1 MNWVLVF
8 AAVGEAGT
16 GLALLVVPSLVGR
29 LDRHTPVACGSY
41 PRHIVISSRP
51 CVVGKSAGQPVIA
64 QEEGKMKKISVRI
77 FTGLAV
83 AILSVVLLSCSTMPL
98 SQPMSQSQIEEQRA
112 SIRGMARE
120 TLSQLYQEYPEAKS
134 KVNRAAGYAIFS
146 DFGYKYMFMGSATG
160 QGIAVSQATKRDT
173 YMKMVELQPGYG
185 FGIQKFKNIFLFDT
199 QDAFDTFVN
208 SGWEFGST
216 AAAAA
221 QTSTQGGG
229 AGLGV
234 SVSPGVT
241 MYQISETG
249 ALVGVSVT
257 GAKYY
262 KDDALN

>member
-1 MNWVLVF
+1 
-8 AAVGEAGT
+8 
-16 GLALLVVPSLVGR
+16 
-29 LDRHTPVACGSY
+29 
-41 PRHIVISSRP
+41 
-51 CVVGKSAGQPVIA
+51 
-64 QEEGKMKKISVRI
+64 
-77 FTGLAV
+77 
-83 AILSVVLLSCSTMPL
+83 
-98 SQPMSQSQIEEQRA
+98 
-112 SIRGMARE
+112 MARE

-160 QGIAVSQATKRDT
+160 QGIAFSQATKRDT